1 MKSKIRLGIVEDRL
15 SLVKTLELYFAASEH
30 VQLVF
35 AEDRLEPLANLCITL
50 TPDVVLMDVDL
61 GTFTGLDGLQCIRQ
75 AHPSVKVLMFTVM
88 DDEAT
93 LFEAITN
100 GADGYILKDTPLE
113 QLEHSIIETFKG
125 GSVISPLLTSRLLH
139 VFRQNNM
146 AQNTITTL
154 TPRENDILK
163 HLIKGYSYK
172 QVGAAL
178 GISLGTVRSHIEN
191 IYSKLGVN
199 SKAGAVA
206 KYLNGSR

>member
-1 MKSKIRLGIVEDRL
+1 MTPKIRLGIVEDKL
-15 SLVKTLELYFAASEH
+15 SLVKNLELYFAASEH

-35 AEDRLEPLANLCITL
+35 TEDRLEPLAHLCTTL
-50 TPDVVLMDVDL
+50 TPDIVLMDVDL
-61 GTFTGLDGLQCIRQ
+61 GAFTGMDGLLSIRQ
-75 AHPSVKVLMFTVM
+75 THPSVKVLMFTVI

-93 LFEAITN
+93 LFEAIAN

-113 QLEHSIIETFKG
+113 QLEHSIIETYKG

-139 VFRQNNM
+139 VFRQNSM
-146 AQNTITTL
+146 AQNALTIL

-163 HLIKGYSYK
+163 HLVKGYSYK
-172 QVGAAL
+172 QVATAL

-199 SKAGAVA
+199 SKAEAVA
-206 KYLNGSR
+206 KFLNGSR